1 VNIHEEE
8 LPAHVAGNR
17 EAWDQFAADYVANGE
32 QAWSEDEVTW
42 GIYSVPESEW
52 HLLPDDLAGKDAI
65 ELGCGTA
72 YVSAWL
78 AKRGAKP
85 VGIDNSPKQL
95 ETARRLQKEHGIDFP
110 LLLGNAETVP
120 YPDASFD
127 YAISEY
133 GAAIWCDPY
142 KWIPEAARLLRPGG
156 ELMFLQNSTI
166 SMLCTPDQEEEVPLE
181 NRLERPQFGLFS
193 MSWEDH
199 STEFHLSHGEQ
210 LRLLRDSG
218 FEVLDLIEIRP
229 PADASTTYRWASLDW
244 ARHWPIEEA
253 WKARKR

>member
-1 VNIHEEE
+1 MAIDET

-17 EAWDQFAADYVANGE
+17 EVWDGMAAEYAVAGE
-32 QAWSEDEVTW
+32 RNWADDEVSW
-42 GIYSVPESEW
+42 GIFSVPESQLR
-52 HLLPDDLAGKDAI
+52 LLPDDLTGKETI

-95 ETARRLQKEHGIDFP
+95 ETARRLQAQHGIEFP
-110 LLLGNAETVP
+110 VFLGNAEEVP
-120 YPDASFD
+120 YPDESFD

-156 ELMFLQNSTI
+156 ELMFFGNSVQL
-166 SMLCTPDQEEEVPLE
+166 MLSTPLDDEDAPATE
-181 NRLERPQFGLFS
+181 RLERPLKGMHRFDWS
-193 MSWEDH
+193 DN
-199 STEFHLSHGEQ
+199 STEFHLSHGERI
-210 LRLLRDSG
+210 RLLRDSG
-218 FEVLDLIEIRP
+218 FEILDLIEVYP
-229 PADASTTYRWASLDW
+229 PDGATTTYPWITLDW
-244 ARHWPIEEA
+244 AQKWPCEEA
-253 WKARKR
+253 WKVRKR